1 MTDRIVRPAA
11 ATLALA
17 LAMIAGATPG
27 LASTHHRAT
36 HHRTTHHRSTRPDT
50 AHHRASSQHRPSG
63 RHRPTPSAHHHA
75 DKPDAHRDDKPAGVT
90 GVPGGGIKLFCPAHR
105 NPLLIRKSTQGA
117 GTTVTVVCR

>member
-1 MTDRIVRPAA
+1 MTDRIVRPA

-27 LASTHHRAT
+27 LASTHHR
-36 HHRTTHHRSTRPDT
+36 TTHHRSTHPDT
-50 AHHRASSQHRPSG
+50 AHRRASSQHRPSG
-63 RHRPTPSAHHHA
+63 RHRSTPSAHHHA
-75 DKPDAHRDDKPAGVT
+75 DKRDAHRDDKPAGVT
-90 GVPGGGIKLFCPAHR
+90 GVPGSGIKLFCPAHR